1 MGDFEAEILKLGTAV
16 VHDKIVV
23 IDPLS
28 EKPVVAIGS
37 HNLGYKASY
46 ENDENLA
53 IIRNNKALAQAYAVH
68 ILDVYDHYRYRA
80 WKAKNKLE
88 GKPVFTGHIDVDDRW
103 LARYVDG
110 PKGDISAYFL
120 TSVLLVV

>member
-23 IDPLS
+23 IDPVV
-28 EKPVVAIGS
+28 EKPVVAIGVTIS
-37 HNLGYKASY
+37 DTRLPY

-53 IIRNNKALAQAYAVH
+53 VIRNNKALARACAVH
-68 ILDVYDHYRYRA
+68 ILDVYDHHRCRA
-80 WKAKNKLE
+80 CASKNKLE

-103 LARYVDG
+103 LAR
-110 PKGDISAYFL
+110 
-120 TSVLLVV
+120 VV